1 MAQHV
6 VVETNCGKIRG
17 IAENAVNVFKGIP
30 YASPPEGE
38 GRFAPPRKLQ
48 PWTEV
53 RDAFDFGNRAM
64 QDENAFAMPP
74 AMLKLF
80 AGRALPP
87 MSENCLVLN
96 VWTPAVNDGR
106 KRPVMFWCHG
116 GAFISG
122 SGDSPWYDGTNLCRK
137 GDVVVVTINHR
148 LGAFGYLHLG
158 DFGGEE
164 FAASGNAGM
173 LDIVAALEWVRDNI
187 AAFGGDKGN
196 VTIFGESGGGAKVS
210 VLMAMPA
217 AHGLF
222 HKAIIQSGPAVQMAS
237 RDDAS
242 ETARQLLAELG
253 IDAGKVN
260 ELRQVPAQ
268 KLAEAQAAVLK
279 KVSMMSFAN
288 RRRVGFNPVVDGKHL
303 PGGPFEPTAP
313 AISANVPLIIGTNK
327 DEMNLFFGL
336 APWLDELDEAAMR
349 KRVQMFV
356 GDQADRIIEPYRRAR
371 PKDSLRDLVLAI
383 ATDHAMRMPS
393 LVTAD
398 RKVAQH
404 ARAGVRIHVHV
415 GDAGAGWQAQI
426 AARARDTFCVR
437 HCSDFWADWRFADAI
452 RTGRQDEPIVAGVRA
467 HWESESPGC
476 SELAAVLNRAAAY
489 DDVRQSVPGGK
500 RSVSSGADGLAIPLA
515 VSKVVTELRATA
527 ILQSVSQLAGD
538 RILTRS

>member
-6 VVETNCGKIRG
+6 DVETNCGKIRG
-17 IAENAVNVFKGIP
+17 TVDNSINVFKGIP
-30 YASPPEGE
+30 YAQSPEGD
-38 GRFAPPRKLQ
+38 GRFLAPRQLK
-48 PWTEV
+48 PWTGV
-53 RDAFDFGNRAM
+53 RDAFEFGNRAM
-64 QDENAFAMPP
+64 QDDNAFGLNP
-74 AMLKLF
+74 ALVKLF

-122 SGDSPWYDGTNLCRK
+122 SGDSPWYDGTNLCRR

-158 DFGGEE
+158 EFGEE

-173 LDIVAALEWVRDNI
+173 LDIVAALQWVRENI
-187 AAFGGDKGN
+187 AAFGGDAGN

-253 IDAGKVN
+253 LSADKVG
-260 ELRQVPAQ
+260 ELRGIPAP
-268 KLAEAQAAVLK
+268 KIAEAQAAVLR
-279 KVSMMSFAN
+279 KVSMMSFSN

-303 PGGPFEPTAP
+303 PGGPFAPTAP
-313 AISANVPLIIGTNK
+313 AISANVPLMIGTNK
-327 DEMNLFFGL
+327 DEMTLFFGF
-336 APWLDELDEAAMR
+336 APWLDGLDEPTMR
-349 KRVQMFV
+349 KRVEMFV
-356 GDQADRIIEPYRRAR
+356 GDDAARVIEHYRRAR

-398 RKVAQH
+398 RKVAQNAAPVFVYLFTWETPVLGGKLKSPH
-404 ARAGVRIHVHV
+404 ALEIPFVFDTVQTSGLT
-415 GDAGAGWQAQI
+415 GDSP
-426 AARARDTFCVR
+426 T
-437 HCSDFWADWRFADAI
+437 RFALADKMSRAWLAFAHKGNPNHEGIPNWPPYSVEQRPTMMFNDQCKVENDPYGAERKAWDA
-452 RTGRQDEPIVAGVRA
+452 R
-467 HWESESPGC
+467 
-476 SELAAVLNRAAAY
+476 
-489 DDVRQSVPGGK
+489 
-500 RSVSSGADGLAIPLA
+500 
-515 VSKVVTELRATA
+515 
-527 ILQSVSQLAGD
+527 
-538 RILTRS
+538 

>member
-17 IAENAVNVFKGIP
+17 VAENAINVFKGIP
-30 YASPPEGE
+30 YAAPPEGE
-38 GRFAPPRKLQ
+38 GRFAPPRRLQ
-48 PWTEV
+48 PWTGV

-80 AGRALPP
+80 AGRELPP

-158 DFGGEE
+158 EFGGEE

-187 AAFGGDKGN
+187 AAFGGDAGN
-196 VTIFGESGGGAKVS
+196 VTVFGESGGGAKVS

-303 PGGPFEPTAP
+303 PGGPFEPAAP

-336 APWLDELDEAAMR
+336 APWLDGLDEAAMR

-371 PKDSLRDLVLAI
+371 PNDSLRDLVLAI

-404 ARAGVRIHVHV
+404 AAPVFVYMFTWETPVLDGKLKSPHALEIPFVFDTVQTSGLT
-415 GDAGAGWQAQI
+415 GDSP
-426 AARARDTFCVR
+426 T
-437 HCSDFWADWRFADAI
+437 RFALADKMSRSWIAFA
-452 RTGRQDEPIVAGVRA
+452 RTGNPNHQDVPNWPRYSTEQRPTMMFDNQCRVENDPYRA
-467 HWESESPGC
+467 E
-476 SELAAVLNRAAAY
+476 R
-489 DDVRQSVPGGK
+489 
-500 RSVSSGADGLAIPLA
+500 
-515 VSKVVTELRATA
+515 TA
-527 ILQSVSQLAGD
+527 WDAP
-538 RILTRS
+538 